1 MESSAPE
8 LAPHFPPSDDRTTG
22 ARHVLPKLALVVAL
36 CASLLLAA
44 SAGLT
49 IQLAYERTG
58 ELAAREHQVHALTAQ
73 IRYLDE
79 VLTMSACMSAATGEP
94 RWQARYDAHVTQ
106 LDDAIVGLRE
116 LAPLLFDR
124 EVGEDTDAANVRLV
138 AMETHAFELV
148 AAGRRAEARAVLDGE
163 AYARDKELYA
173 AGNQRAQDALIEW
186 AGRENE
192 KGDRRLAMLAV
203 LSLGLG
209 VVTSIAWI
217 AFAHGERDRR
227 TTAALAQERAR
238 SLAEQVSNRAKS
250 QFVAHMSHE
259 LRTPM
264 TAILGYAEVL
274 RDGGAESAAERAA
287 AVETIHRNGEHLLA
301 IINDILDVSKIEAG
315 AMTVERIDVDPR
327 RVVDD
332 LGCLMEVRA
341 RAKGIAFERIVE
353 TALPRSI
360 PCDPLRLRQILINLV
375 GNAIKFTDKGGVTL
389 RVRVDKNAADAS
401 LAFAVEDTGIGMNA
415 EQLARVFRPFA
426 QADETMAR
434 RFGGTGLGLTIST
447 HLAECIGGKLVAASE
462 PGRGSVFTLTLP
474 LGPVAQLEFTS
485 NEIALDAVAG
495 PLPTSPSSRTS
506 AASPLAAASS
516 SDAAPAPASVARD
529 TERPLAGARI
539 LLAEDG
545 RDNQR
550 LIALHLRRAGA
561 EVTVVDD
568 GRRAVDAVLGEEPD
582 RAKFDLVLM
591 DMQMPELDG
600 YDATR
605 RLREAGCA
613 LPVIALTAHT
623 MAGDRERCLRSGCDD
638 FLSKPIDRRALV
650 LACVAWRNRSDVAA
664 AARAASGKV

>member
-1 MESSAPE
+1 M
-8 LAPHFPPSDDRTTG
+8 
-22 ARHVLPKLALVVAL
+22 LPKLALVVAL

-58 ELAAREHQVHALTAQ
+58 ELATRERQVHALTAQ

-79 VLTMSACMSAATGEP
+79 VLTMSASMSAATGEP
-94 RWQARYDAHVTQ
+94 RWQARYDAHVAH
-106 LDDAIVGLRE
+106 LDDAIVRLRE

-138 AMETHAFELV
+138 AMETEAFELV
-148 AAGRRAEARAVLDGE
+148 AAGRGAEARAVLDGE
-163 AYARDKELYA
+163 AYARDKALYA

-186 AGRENE
+186 ATRENE
-192 KGDRRLAMLAV
+192 KVDRRLAMLAI

-217 AFAHGERDRR
+217 VFALGERDRR
-227 TTAALAQERAR
+227 TIAALEQERAR
-238 SLAEQVSNRAKS
+238 SLAEQASNRAKS

-274 RDGGAESAAERAA
+274 RDGGAESAEERAA

-332 LGCLMEVRA
+332 LGCLMDVRA
-341 RAKGIAFERIVE
+341 RAKGILFERIVE
-353 TALPRSI
+353 TALPSSI
-360 PCDPLRLRQILINLV
+360 RCDPLRLRQILINLV
-375 GNAIKFTDKGGVTL
+375 GNAIKFTDTGSVTL
-389 RVRVDKNAADAS
+389 RLRLDANASDAS
-401 LAFAVEDTGIGMNA
+401 LVFAVEDTGIGMTP

-434 RFGGTGLGLTIST
+434 RFGGTGLGLTISK
-447 HLAECIGGKLVAASE
+447 HLARCIGGELVAASE
-462 PGRGSVFTLTLP
+462 AGRGSVFTLTLP
-474 LGPVAQLEFTS
+474 LGPIAQVDFSS
-485 NEIALDAVAG
+485 NEPALGTVAG
-495 PLPTSPSSRTS
+495 ALPTSASIPAV
-506 AASPLAAASS
+506 AATPEAAATSTG
-516 SDAAPAPASVARD
+516 AAPAPNARD
-529 TERPLAGARI
+529 AERPLAGARI

-561 EVTVVDD
+561 EVVIVDD
-568 GRRAVDAVLGEEPD
+568 GLRAVETLLADEPG
-582 RAKFDLVLM
+582 RARFDLVLM

-600 YDATR
+600 YDATH
-605 RLREAGCA
+605 RLREKGCT

-623 MAGDRERCLRSGCDD
+623 M
-638 FLSKPIDRRALV
+638 
-650 LACVAWRNRSDVAA
+650 
-664 AARAASGKV
+664 